1 MNKLS
6 YSLGLN
12 IGESLKN
19 QGFEIESYDDFLLA
33 IKDIFEG
40 KKPQIDDKEVNAI
53 LNQEYQKIM
62 ERNAEANLEVEQI
75 YFEEN
80 GKRPGIITTSSGL
93 QYEVIV
99 DGNGQMPKLTD
110 KVTTHYHGTLPDGTV
125 FDSSVQQGQPATF
138 PVNGVIQGWIEA
150 LQLMK
155 TGSKW
160 RLYIPSNLAYGSRGA
175 GGVIGP
181 NQALIF
187 EIELIS
193 IN

>member
-125 FDSSVQQGQPATF
+125 FDSSVQRGQPATF

>member
-1 MNKLS
+1 MDKIS

-12 IGESLKN
+12 IGESLRN
-19 QGFEIESYDDFLLA
+19 QGFEIQNFDDFTQA
-33 IKDIFEG
+33 IKDVFEG
-40 KKPQIDDKEVNAI
+40 VKPRIEPKEVNDI
-53 LNQEYQKIM
+53 LNEEYQKIM
-62 ERNAEANLEVEQI
+62 SKNAEANLEVEQI

-80 GKRPGIITTSSGL
+80 GKRPGITTTKSGL
-93 QYEVIV
+93 QYEIMV
-99 DGNGQMPKLTD
+99 DGNGQIPKLTD

-125 FDSSVQQGQPATF
+125 FDSSVQRGEPATF

-155 TGSKW
+155 AGSKW
-160 RLYIPSNLAYGSRGA
+160 RLFIPSNLAYGSRGA
-175 GGVIGP
+175 GGIIGP